1 MAAAWLFLSVGPGL
15 EVALPQGAVHRLV
28 HRDDPEFKS
37 LLPESL
43 DLAAALGSAPDP
55 TLPGILV
62 RLASGAIWRAGD
74 ATLHRSDEA
83 LRYIALSPDL
93 FALQPPWCRGILE
106 GGGRW
111 AYVVDE
117 EALRRA
123 AP

>member
-15 EVALPQGAVHRLV
+15 EVALSQGAVHRLV
-28 HRDDPEFKS
+28 HRDDPEFEA

-55 TLPGILV
+55 SLPGILV
-62 RLASGAIWRAGD
+62 RLASGATWLAGD
-74 ATLHRSDEA
+74 AALQRSAEA

-93 FALQPPWCRGILE
+93 FAQQPPWCRGILE
-106 GGGRW
+106 GEGRW

-117 EALRRA
+117 EALHRA
-123 AP
+123 AA